1 VPTPPVVISLTLCD
15 YVIVE
20 ERTKKVS
27 LIGTFTGLRV
37 ADFPATPPA
46 FSVFAILTDAVG
58 DVTIN
63 LSMTHLATNSEIPL
77 HRARLRFPD
86 KLAEMRYHVRLRDC
100 TFPLPGLYQFT
111 VLANREWVADRRLR
125 VYPTGE

>member
-1 VPTPPVVISLTLCD
+1 VPAPPVAMSLTLCD

-27 LIGTFTGLRV
+27 LIGTFTGLKV
-37 ADFPATPPA
+37 ADFPATPPP

-63 LSMTHLATNSEIPL
+63 LSMTHLATNAEVPV
-77 HRARLRFPD
+77 HQARLRFPE
-86 KLAEMRYHVRLRDC
+86 KLAEVMYHMRLHHC
-100 TFPLPGLYQFT
+100 MFPAPGLYQFT
-111 VLANREWVADRRLR
+111 LLADGEWVAHRRLR